1 MLNTIT
7 STTIS
12 AVSRK
17 RHTTRH
23 GILATRTINNTQLVF
38 IDTPGFVHYN
48 SPKDETIF
56 RELVKNATT
65 SMDRADYT
73 LVMIDAA
80 RKITQELKEELAV
93 LMLAAHHSRGRV
105 DDVKVNEMGE
115 VEEVVMDKDA
125 LVQRDKRDK
134 FAIVLNKVDLV
145 NPKDKL
151 LDIAEEL
158 GLLGDACVRFRGE
171 VQQEGRPT
179 KGQLLD
185 VMSVKSDPTNLSGE
199 DEIGLIEQYPPIFF
213 ISALKN
219 DGVDDLVEY
228 LLSHATTTKN
238 FVLPPE
244 QKTTMTL
251 TERIEELIREKV
263 YRCLHREVPHSI
275 TQVNRVLKEG
285 RTRDGKNALRID
297 QDLIVKTKSHYNLV
311 MGRGGMTLRRI
322 EDTARRDLLNVLSTE
337 GFDDIFLTLHVK
349 LSKSKQH
356 TRNLEAE
363 SEGVSRKIF

>member
-1 MLNTIT
+1 
-7 STTIS
+7 
-12 AVSRK
+12 
-17 RHTTRH
+17 
-23 GILATRTINNTQLVF
+23 
-38 IDTPGFVHYN
+38 
-48 SPKDETIF
+48 
-56 RELVKNATT
+56 
-65 SMDRADYT
+65 MDRADYT

-93 LMLAAHHSRGRV
+93 LMLAAHHSRGRI
-105 DDVKVNEMGE
+105 DDVEVNEMGE
-115 VEEVVMDKDA
+115 VEEVIMDKNA

-151 LDIAEEL
+151 LNIAEEL

-171 VQQEGRPT
+171 VQQHGT
-179 KGQLLD
+179 KGELLD
-185 VMSVKSDPTNLSGE
+185 VMSVDSDPTNLSRE

-219 DGVDDLVEY
+219 DGVDDLVQY

-244 QKTTMTL
+244 QKTNMTL
-251 TERIEELIREKV
+251 AERIEELIREKV

-275 TQVNRVLKEG
+275 TQVNRVLKQG
-285 RTRDGKNALRID
+285 TTRDGKNALRID

-311 MGRGGMTLRRI
+311 MGRGGMTLKRI
-322 EDTARRDLLNVLSTE
+322 EDTARRDLLNVLSSE
-337 GFDDIFLTLHVK
+337 GYDDIFLTLHVK